1 MAFDYP
7 VTLDL
12 EGRHCLLAGGGPL
25 AVERL
30 TGLLRSRADV
40 TVVTPE
46 PSAALA
52 AQCGAF
58 GTPLVERLLQPDD
71 LDGATLAIVTREDAA
86 DVPVL
91 YAAAREQGV
100 LFAALDDVAHCDF
113 GAMSQIRRG
122 SLTVTISSGGR
133 APALSKRLRRHLEQ
147 TLTPE
152 LAELVEVIDEARAAH
167 GRRTVPFD
175 RWAAQWED
183 ALADLDGLLARLR
196 EGDRD
201 GVRER
206 ILTAITAEEA

>member
-12 EGRHCLLAGGGPL
+12 EGRPCLLAGGGPL

-40 TVVTPE
+40 LVVTPE
-46 PSAALA
+46 PSAGLV
-52 AQCGAF
+52 AQCEAF
-58 GTPLVERLLQPDD
+58 DVALLRRLLQPDD
-71 LDGATLAIVTREDAA
+71 LEGATLAIVTREDAA
-86 DVPVL
+86 DVPAL
-91 YAAAREQGV
+91 YAAARGHGV

-133 APALSKRLRRHLEQ
+133 APALAKRLRRHLEE

-152 LAELVEVIDEARAAH
+152 LAELVEVIDQAKVAH
-167 GRRTVPFD
+167 GPRTVPFEA
-175 RWAAQWED
+175 WAARWEV
-183 ALADLDGLLARLR
+183 ALDDLEALLGLL
-196 EGDRD
+196 RD
-201 GVRER
+201 GRRDEVHDR
-206 ILTAITAEEA
+206 ILAAISGA